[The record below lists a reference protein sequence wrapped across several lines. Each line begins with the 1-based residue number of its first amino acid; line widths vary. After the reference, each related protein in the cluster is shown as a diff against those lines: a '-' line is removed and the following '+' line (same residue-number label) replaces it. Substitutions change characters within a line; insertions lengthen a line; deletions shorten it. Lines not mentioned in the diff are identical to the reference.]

1 MALFSELRRRNVF
14 KVALLYA
21 VASWLI
27 VWLEG
32 EIHDLIALPAW
43 TNAFTLTIL
52 ALGFPV
58 ALWFAWTYE
67 ITPVG
72 LKKAV
77 DVDQTQSIVY
87 KTGQKLNAAVA
98 VLLTLGVLAVF
109 GQRLL
114 PVFVFP
120 FAGGPEGDAPVLD
133 STPADIRKFVLEN
146 GLTIIVWPDPDAGGA
161 LLYNL
166 AHAARADG
174 VCVGGHVTAFGARF
188 PAEGLEAVVTTEV
201 TRLQNL
207 EPDLATAMTEYGAS
221 FFEHRVYTDT
231 RNRFPIYGRP
241 SGRERCTERALIS
254 YYQSFFAPN
263 ESTVIVMGNVGPDN
277 VFALFEE
284 LAGPL
289 PARESS
295 PFEPAE
301 IPNHSGVR
309 RTVVDPAVR
318 ATTLQLSFHAARHAS
333 YEQLPMAL
341 LLYVL
346 VGNEGSRLQR
356 SLIDEAG
363 VATHV
368 DGHMVAATGPAV
380 VHLELELP
388 TGGNVAKAE
397 QATLDALQLLVEEGI
412 SEEELAAARTV
423 ILDDLEQS
431 LETGA
436 NRAIAL
442 GLYEIFSGDYEALF
456 AVPDQLETISAY
468 DLQQLA
474 AMLFAETNLSVGIIQ
489 PR

>member
-14 KVALLYA
+14 KVVLLYA
-21 VASWLI
+21 IASWLI

-32 EIHDLIALPAW
+32 EIHDHITLPAW
-43 TNAFTLTIL
+43 TNVFTLTIL

-114 PVFVFP
+114 PDFVFP
-120 FAGGPEGDAPVLD
+120 FVGGPEGDAPALDATPDEIRKLVLD
-133 STPADIRKFVLEN
+133 N
-146 GLTIIVWPDPDAGGA
+146 GLRIVVWPDPAAGGV

-174 VCVGGHVTAFGARF
+174 ICVGAHVTAFGARF
-188 PAEGLEAVVTTEV
+188 PAEALEAVVGVEV

-207 EPDLATAMTEYGAS
+207 EPDLAVATTEFGAN
-221 FFEHRVYTDT
+221 FFEQRVYTDT

-263 ESTVIVMGNVGPDN
+263 ESTVIVMGNVDPDD
-277 VFALFEE
+277 VFALFED

-289 PARESS
+289 PARKSS
-295 PFEPAE
+295 PFEPVE
-301 IPNHSGVR
+301 IPSHSGVR
-309 RTVVDPAVR
+309 RTVVDPAVG

-346 VGNEGSRLQR
+346 VGSEESRLQR
-356 SLIDEAG
+356 GLIDGAG

-368 DGHMVAATGPAV
+368 DGHMVAATGPTV
-380 VHLELELP
+380 VHFELELP
-388 TGGNVAKAE
+388 QRGNVAKAE
-397 QATLDALQLLVEEGI
+397 QATLDALQLLIDEGI
-412 SEEELAAARTV
+412 SEEELVAARAV
-423 ILDDLEQS
+423 ILEDLEQS

-436 NRAIAL
+436 ARAIAL

-456 AVPDQLETISAY
+456 AVPVELQSISTS

-474 AMLFAETNLSVGIIQ
+474 GMLFVETNLSVGIIQ